1 MKNGIFT
8 SPEIIFFAN
17 GLKGHGLV
25 LLLLAAVLSGCT
37 PAPDD
42 FTSAAVDS
50 DGPIL
55 SAEVDGES
63 ELPTHWLNSESIGNS
78 AGPVTRESLLKGLA
92 DTSEWLLYGGNYS
105 NHRHSP
111 ITDFNPASV
120 QNLEVAWA
128 FPTGTLGQFEV
139 SPTIYDGI
147 MYVSSSYNRLFAL
160 NPETGELYW
169 RYDHQYPDDLRLCC
183 GPANRGVAIAG
194 DLILMATLDAQLI
207 AFNRLSGSI
216 VWQKE
221 IAPYQRGY
229 SATSMPMIVKDL
241 AIIGIAGGEF
251 GVRGFFDAY
260 DIKTGELRWRHFT
273 VPAKGEPG
281 IESWAGESWKTGGAP
296 AWTSGAYDP
305 ETDTLYWTTG
315 NPSPDWNGDARKG
328 DNLFSNS
335 ILALDPDTGKQKWYF
350 QFTPHDVW
358 DYDGNTQV
366 FLVDIQRAGQ
376 KVKAIVQAN
385 RNGYF
390 YILDRETGAFIDAK
404 AYVEQV
410 NWATIDEN
418 GRPVVNPAS
427 LPDGESEFRTCP
439 SNLGGMNGAWT
450 GALDPGLGLAFIP
463 SVEACQIYKKGL
475 DIYIPGQAYM
485 AGMPETIDAN
495 EGKAYGHLSAIDYNT
510 GEVKWRYRDAEP
522 MMAGVVSTGGGVIF
536 TGNQQGFALALD
548 SRTGEV
554 LWKFRMGGGVRSQP
568 VVYQVNGKSYMAI
581 GSGNFNSFAAFA
593 GGPDNIPEG
602 GHLFVFALK

>member
-1 MKNGIFT
+1 
-8 SPEIIFFAN
+8 
-17 GLKGHGLV
+17 
-25 LLLLAAVLSGCT
+25 
-37 PAPDD
+37 
-42 FTSAAVDS
+42 
-50 DGPIL
+50 
-55 SAEVDGES
+55 
-63 ELPTHWLNSESIGNS
+63 
-78 AGPVTRESLLKGLA
+78 LLKGLA
-92 DTSEWLLYGGNYS
+92 DTAEWLLYGGNYS

-111 ITDFNPASV
+111 ITEFNPDSV
-120 QNLEVAWA
+120 KNLRVAWA
-128 FPTGTLGQFEV
+128 FPTGTAGQFAV

-169 RYDHQYPDDLRLCC
+169 RYDHQYPEDLRLRC

-194 DLILMATLDAQLI
+194 DLILMATLDAPLI

-221 IAPYQRGY
+221 IAPYKQGY

-241 AIIGIAGGEF
+241 AIIGIGGGEF
-251 GVRGFFDAY
+251 GVRGFFAAY
-260 DIKTGELRWRHFT
+260 DINTGELRWRHYT
-273 VPAKGEPG
+273 VPAKGEAG
-281 IESWAGESWKTGGAP
+281 VESWAGESWKTGGAP
-296 AWTSGAYDP
+296 AWTSGAYDS

-335 ILALDPDTGKQKWYF
+335 ILALDPDTGKRRWHF

-358 DYDGNTQV
+358 DYDGNNQV
-366 FLVDIQRAGQ
+366 FLVDIQREGRN
-376 KVKAIVQAN
+376 VKAIVQAN

-390 YILDRETGAFIDAK
+390 YILDRESGSFIDAK
-404 AYVEQV
+404 PYVEQI
-410 NWATIDEN
+410 NWATIDAN
-418 GRPVVNPAS
+418 GRPIVNPDS
-427 LPDGESEFRTCP
+427 LPSTESEFRTCP

-450 GALDPGLGLAFIP
+450 GALNPELGLAFIP
-463 SVEACQIYKKGL
+463 SIEACQVYKKGL

-485 AGMPETIDAN
+485 GGMPETIDADQ
-495 EGKAYGHLSAIDYNT
+495 GKAYGHLSAIDYNT

-522 MMAGVVSTGGGVIF
+522 MMAGVVSMDGGVIF
-536 TGNQQGFALALD
+536 TGNQQGYALALD
-548 SRTGEV
+548 SRTGEL
-554 LWKFRMGGGVRSQP
+554 LWKFKMGGGVRSQP
-568 VVYQVNGKSYMAI
+568 VVYQVKGKSYMAI